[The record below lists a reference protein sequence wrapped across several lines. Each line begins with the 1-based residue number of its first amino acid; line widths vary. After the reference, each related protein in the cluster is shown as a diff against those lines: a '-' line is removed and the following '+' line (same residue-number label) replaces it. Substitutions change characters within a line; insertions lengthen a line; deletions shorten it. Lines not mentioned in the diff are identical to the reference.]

1 MAKFEFSKDEMNDLI
16 YAAREA
22 EIRFKRARTEY
33 RAGNP
38 SYSQW
43 HPEDLEYN
51 IKHYKGMEQM
61 LKDKY
66 REAFGEYWD

>member
-22 EIRFKRARTEY
+22 EIRFKRARTEF
-33 RAGNP
+33 RKGNE
-38 SYSQW
+38 SYSSW
-43 HPEDLEYN
+43 DPEDLEYN
-51 IKHYKGMEQM
+51 INHYKEMEQM

-66 REAFGEYWD
+66 REAFGEYW